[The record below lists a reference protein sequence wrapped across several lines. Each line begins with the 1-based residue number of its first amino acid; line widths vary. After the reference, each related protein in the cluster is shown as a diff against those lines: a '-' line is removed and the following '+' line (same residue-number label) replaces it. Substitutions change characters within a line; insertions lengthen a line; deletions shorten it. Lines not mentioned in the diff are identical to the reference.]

1 MSEILLRWLNDE
13 VRLAVPVANF
23 EEDFANGYSFGELLD
38 RHQMQPDFHL
48 FIDGDH
54 PGAPRPALGS
64 LSRTRLTCS
73 RHGGGGAQMPRPTTL
88 SCWSPLCGRS
98 ASAST
103 RGKRTL

>member
-54 PGAPRPALGS
+54 PGAPQPALGAPA
-64 LSRTRLTCS
+64 R
-73 RHGGGGAQMPRPTTL
+73 GP
-88 SCWSPLCGRS
+88 S
-98 ASAST
+98 ARQYPST
-103 RGKRTL
+103 PPPWPFADP